1 MKGKWYEKETET
13 GNRGTTK
20 VVERRREKRT
30 EKMRRKGKR
39 NGNGNEGM
47 AKVVVRRE
55 EKRKE
60 KAERKWKEKR
70 EGTVREKVKVK
81 EEMIEY

>member
-1 MKGKWYEKETET
+1 MKEKGKEKEK
-13 GNRGTTK
+13 GNVRMTK

-30 EKMRRKGKR
+30 EKMRRKGKQ
-39 NGNGNEGM
+39 NGKGNEGM
-47 AKVVVRRE
+47 AKVVARRE

-60 KAERKWKEKR
+60 KVKRKRKEKR

-81 EEMIEY
+81 KEMIAY